1 MVRGS
6 ISVAVTRGTDR
17 SIFCKENHTL
27 CVWFRKGSTIVT
39 KNASL
44 RARINIGQPTKIINT
59 RRCYLMSSDTNSL
72 AHTKWNCKYH
82 IVFAPKYRRQ
92 VIYGKIKK
100 I

>member
-1 MVRGS
+1 MSRGLGD
-6 ISVAVTRGTDR
+6 VYKRQ
-17 SIFCKENHTL
+17 L

-72 AHTKWNCKYH
+72 AHTKWNCK
-82 IVFAPKYRRQ
+82 
-92 VIYGKIKK
+92 
-100 I
+100 

>member
-17 SIFCKENHTL
+17 SIFCKQNDNVT

-44 RARINIGQPTKIINT
+44 RARINW
-59 RRCYLMSSDTNSL
+59 L
-72 AHTKWNCKYH
+72 ANQNNQHEEMLFN
-82 IVFAPKYRRQ
+82 
-92 VIYGKIKK
+92 VI
-100 I
+100 